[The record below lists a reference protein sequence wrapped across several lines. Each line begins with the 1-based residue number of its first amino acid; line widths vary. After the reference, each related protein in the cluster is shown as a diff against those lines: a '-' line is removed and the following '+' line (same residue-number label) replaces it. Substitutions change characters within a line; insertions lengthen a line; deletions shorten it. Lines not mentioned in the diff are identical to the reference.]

1 MLLTTGIFLF
11 SCSNEELAEDQNLI
25 DEIELLANDNEFSS
39 DKESA
44 QTTKDTDNDGIN
56 DEADA
61 DVDGDGTIDNGT
73 DSDGDGIND
82 LADVDTDNDGI
93 EDNGTDIDED
103 GINDEYDDDI
113 DGDGISNEEDEYQNL
128 SDTDL
133 SSTIQQKITAY
144 INENHSGETITEVEI
159 ENQIIEVEL
168 SGNIELSFDLNGDFL
183 ATEAE
188 NDHDNDNDNDD
199 NDHDNDDNDHDN
211 DDNDDDN
218 DDDDDDHDNDD
229 NENDDNENEY
239 SSLSSSNLSQAV
251 QQKIADYISANY
263 PNDSVTEVEIENQ
276 KIEVELSSGIEL
288 IFDLNGNFLR
298 LDD

>member
-1 MLLTTGIFLF
+1 MKKIILLTTGILLF
-11 SCSNEELAEDQNLI
+11 SCSTEDVSDDQNLI
-25 DEIELLANDNEFSS
+25 NEIESLNINEETIS
-39 DKESA
+39 DKSSS
-44 QTTKDTDNDGIN
+44 TTNKDTDNDGIN

-113 DGDGISNEEDEYQNL
+113 DGDGVFNEEDEYQNL

-133 SSTIQQKITAY
+133 SSSIQQKITAY

-183 ATEAE
+183 STEAE
-188 NDHDNDNDNDD
+188 NDHDNDD
-199 NDHDNDDNDHDN
+199 
-211 DDNDDDN
+211 
-218 DDDDDDHDNDD
+218 DNDD
-229 NENDDNENEY
+229 NENDDNENDENEY
-239 SSLSSSNLSQAV
+239 SSLSGSNLSQSV
-251 QQKIADYISANY
+251 QQKISDYISTNY
-263 PNDSVTEVEIENQ
+263 PNDTVTEVEIENQ

-288 IFDLNGNFLR
+288 IFDINGNFVR

>member
-1 MLLTTGIFLF
+1 MKKIILLTTGIFLL

-25 DEIELLANDNEFSS
+25 DEIELLAKDNELSS

-188 NDHDNDNDNDD
+188 NDHDNDDD
-199 NDHDNDDNDHDN
+199 NDNDNDHDN

-239 SSLSSSNLSQAV
+239 SSLSSSNLNQAV
-251 QQKIADYISANY
+251 QQKIADYISTNY
-263 PNDSVTEVEIENQ
+263 PNDTVTEVEIENQ

>member
-1 MLLTTGIFLF
+1 MKKIILITTGIILF
-11 SCSNEELAEDQNLI
+11 SCSSEDISDDQNLI
-25 DEIELLANDNEFSS
+25 DEIETLTKIEGVNS
-39 DKESA
+39 DKSVSS
-44 QTTKDTDNDGIN
+44 TSKDTDNDGIN
-56 DEADA
+56 DDADA

-82 LADVDTDNDGI
+82 LADVDNDNDGI
-93 EDNGTDIDED
+93 DDNGTDIDED

-113 DGDGISNEEDEYQNL
+113 DGDGISNDDDEYQNL

-144 INENHSGETITEVEI
+144 INENHSGDTITEVEI

-188 NDHDNDNDNDD
+188 NDHDNDDDNDDNEDD
-199 NDHDNDDNDHDN
+199 NDHDNDD
-211 DDNDDDN
+211 
-218 DDDDDDHDNDD
+218 DNDD

-288 IFDLNGNFLR
+288 IFDINGNFVR